1 LGDAIVISLCD
12 YVRCSQRLK
21 CLKLIRNKLTN
32 DSLMPILE
40 ACTEAHVVS
49 LNLGQNLM
57 TDKAIEILERVNL
70 KTLQAI
76 TLSQNKLKER
86 TCKPKVLEFRKKG
99 VTLSI

>member
-1 LGDAIVISLCD
+1 
-12 YVRCSQRLK
+12 
-21 CLKLIRNKLTN
+21 
-32 DSLMPILE
+32 MPILE
-40 ACTEAHVVS
+40 ACTEANVVS

-57 TDKAIEILERVNL
+57 TDKAIDILETVNL
-70 KTLQAI
+70 KKLQTI